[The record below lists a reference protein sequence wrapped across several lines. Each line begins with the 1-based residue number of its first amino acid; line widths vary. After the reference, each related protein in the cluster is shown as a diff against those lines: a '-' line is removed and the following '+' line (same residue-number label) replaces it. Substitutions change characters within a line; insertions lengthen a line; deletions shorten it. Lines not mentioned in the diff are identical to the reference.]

1 MHKLDLQFMP
11 GLGTFLSSNYIYIT
25 GFLIALLL
33 FVILLI
39 VLLILKHSILRAVR
53 RSSTDLKNELKSVVQ
68 PKFLD
73 ISIALEEIL
82 ELAVEV
88 WRLEIR
94 LAKAEQ
100 LPENYS
106 KAATHSV
113 SKFKRYL
120 SKHDIE
126 IIDYTGQKFN
136 DGLNVEVLNYEND
149 PSVTEPYIKE
159 TFEPSLMVRGE
170 LVKRAK
176 VIVVKN

>member
-1 MHKLDLQFMP
+1 MS
-11 GLGTFLSSNYIYIT
+11 TFISTNSVYIT
-25 GFLIALLL
+25 IFLIALLL
-33 FVILLI
+33 VVILLI
-39 VLLILKHSILRAVR
+39 ALLILKQLILRSIAKT
-53 RSSTDLKNELKSVVQ
+53 SKDLQNELRSVVQ

-73 ISIALEEIL
+73 ISVALEEIL

-88 WRLEIR
+88 WRLETR
-94 LAKAEQ
+94 LAKVDQ

-106 KAATHSV
+106 KATAHSV

-120 SKHDIE
+120 SKHDID

-136 DGLNVEVLNYEND
+136 DGLNVEVLNYETD
-149 PSVTEPYIKE
+149 TSVTEPYIKE

>member
-1 MHKLDLQFMP
+1 VIL
-11 GLGTFLSSNYIYIT
+11 
-25 GFLIALLL
+25 LIALL
-33 FVILLI
+33 ILKQ
-39 VLLILKHSILRAVR
+39 LILRSITKT
-53 RSSTDLKNELKSVVQ
+53 SKDLQNELRSVVQ

-73 ISIALEEIL
+73 ISVALEEIL

-94 LAKAEQ
+94 LAKVDQ

-106 KAATHSV
+106 KATAHSV

-136 DGLNVEVLNYEND
+136 DGLNVEVLNYETD
-149 PSVTEPYIKE
+149 TSVVEPYIKE